1 VCDAALRAVLPS
13 RSAVARRDLCR
24 RPKIRFVRRRSM
36 KGFTKIVSYAAAA
49 AAVCMLAVVVVQ
61 SAGLLAG

>member
-1 VCDAALRAVLPS
+1 
-13 RSAVARRDLCR
+13 
-24 RPKIRFVRRRSM
+24 M

-49 AAVCMLAVVVVQ
+49 AAVCMLVVVVVQ